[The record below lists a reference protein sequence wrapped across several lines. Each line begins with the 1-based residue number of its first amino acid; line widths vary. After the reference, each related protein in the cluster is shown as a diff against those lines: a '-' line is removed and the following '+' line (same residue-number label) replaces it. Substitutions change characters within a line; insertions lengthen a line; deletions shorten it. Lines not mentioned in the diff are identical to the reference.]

1 MHVPSIDPLI
11 LWIDR
16 PFLWCTVFQDVHVVL
31 CRLST
36 LCSKLVDAL
45 KSMYSTEKRGKRE
58 VMSRPQW
65 KDTLVGESE
74 YVDDHRSSMTDVKLN
89 GRLNKCSVIS
99 PRLDLGDRV
108 LECKAAPLTS
118 DHGT

>member
-1 MHVPSIDPLI
+1 
-11 LWIDR
+11 
-16 PFLWCTVFQDVHVVL
+16 
-31 CRLST
+31 
-36 LCSKLVDAL
+36 
-45 KSMYSTEKRGKRE
+45 MYSTEKRGKRE

-65 KDTLVGESE
+65 KVVIQFLVVILYDTLVGESE

-108 LECKAAPLTS
+108 LECKAAPL
-118 DHGT
+118 